1 MSSFRYVA
9 VAAAVLA
16 GTAAANAQTTIITQ
30 EPAPPRAVITTE
42 PTVQLSPVQR
52 QTIYRTIKRERVAA
66 PAPRVE
72 YRVGARVPEGVQLYS
87 VPEAV
92 AVEVPAVKQYKYMVV
107 NDQVVLVDPV
117 TSEVVAEIA
126 D

>member
-1 MSSFRYVA
+1 MTPPSLSA
-9 VAAAVLA
+9 
-16 GTAAANAQTTIITQ
+16 TAA
-30 EPAPPRAVITTE
+30 PSDPW
-42 PTVQLSPVQR
+42 
-52 QTIYRTIKRERVAA
+52 YRTITRERVAA

>member
-1 MSSFRYVA
+1 MTGQVFRDLIE
-9 VAAAVLA
+9 AALKRGVV
-16 GTAAANAQTTIITQ
+16 G
-30 EPAPPRAVITTE
+30 RAELEDLVD
-42 PTVQLSPVQR
+42 PF
-52 QTIYRTIKRERVAA
+52 
-66 PAPRVE
+66 
-72 YRVGARVPEGVQLYS
+72 
-87 VPEAV
+87 PEAV